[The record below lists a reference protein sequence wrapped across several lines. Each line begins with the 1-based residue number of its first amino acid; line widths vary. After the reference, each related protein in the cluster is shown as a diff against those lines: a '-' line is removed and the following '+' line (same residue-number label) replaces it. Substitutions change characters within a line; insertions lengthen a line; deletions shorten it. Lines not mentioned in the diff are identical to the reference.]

1 MTGYVKLHR
10 SAIDHRVF
18 DDPFLWHLFCW
29 CLIKANYRDS
39 NYMGVVIPAG
49 SFVTGRNSA
58 ADQLHIAPSKWQ
70 RGMEKLASPQ
80 FACISITP
88 NSKWTM
94 ISVCNYS
101 TYQFCENEIEQQV
114 NSVRTANEQQVN
126 TSKEVNNTRNE
137 EVNTL
142 GADAQSKPKAAST
155 PRFVPPTLD
164 EVAAYVAGR
173 QVKID
178 PEHFVA
184 YYGARDWYLTHGR
197 KMKDW
202 KQAVITWEKNAK
214 RQNSKWSNDT
224 NSQQNDPTAL
234 LDALNARQKEIAM
247 WSEQDD

>member
-94 ISVCNYS
+94 VSVCNYS
-101 TYQFCENEIEQQV
+101 TYQFCENETEQQV

-142 GADAQSKPKAAST
+142 VTDAQSKPKGVSAS
-155 PRFVPPTLD
+155 RFVPPTL
-164 EVAAYVAGR
+164 EEAQAEIEAKGY
-173 QVKID
+173 QID
-178 PEHFVA
+178 AHYFIDFYEA
-184 YYGARDWYLTHGR
+184 QDWKFSGGI
-197 KMKDW
+197 KMKSW
-202 KQAVITWEKNAK
+202 KKAMSRWHHNSRKSTLAGQQKQESRLPSDEEIEAK
-214 RQNSKWSNDT
+214 WNPHH
-224 NSQQNDPTAL
+224 PTGGF
-234 LDALNARQKEIAM
+234 
-247 WSEQDD
+247 